1 MMRATPWTSSKVF
14 RLQMSSKTLKR
25 LTPHREQFKVFQ
37 LKDKSYKSLGVG
49 TLKLQ
54 HDEGR
59 SPRSTP
65 SGVGLP
71 SSASRRG
78 FGSVISTVL
87 ARSAVIFRCSR
98 GLCVHHIRIDAWKQ
112 GGYARFTDHSCQ
124 TNYKVERWTVGGLP
138 GLLRWP

>member
-25 LTPHREQFKVFQ
+25 LTPHSRAIQ
-37 LKDKSYKSLGVG
+37 SLSTERQV
-49 TLKLQ
+49 LQ
-54 HDEGR
+54 ITWCRNAQVAARRRR

-78 FGSVISTVL
+78 FGSVTSTVL

-98 GLCVHHIRIDAWKQ
+98 GLGVHHIRIDAWKQ

-124 TNYKVERWTVGGLP
+124 PNYKVERWTVGGLP